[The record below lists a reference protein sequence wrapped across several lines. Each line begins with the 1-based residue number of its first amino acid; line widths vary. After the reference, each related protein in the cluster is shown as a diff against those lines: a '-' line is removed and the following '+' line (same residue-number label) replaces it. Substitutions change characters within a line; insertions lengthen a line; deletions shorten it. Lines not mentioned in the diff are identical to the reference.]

1 MHNPRIWRKKK
12 KKQIWES
19 GRIQE
24 RKRYLLWPTDYADA
38 AAAAADD
45 DDVDASICCC
55 RRRTEDD
62 SVKVLFV
69 CSHYTFIPRLF
80 HILFERFIVLFLF
93 SSVCRFTVLQQQ
105 QQQQKLRKRARSFAF
120 ILHTR
125 NIDYYAYATRKWQT
139 EWFGCTQ
146 AKRQSDDDAQ
156 KKNDGIK
163 KHDARYKSNKC
174 SWLPFPI
181 CRWFE
186 SIRFQFQSA
195 R

>member
-1 MHNPRIWRKKK
+1 MKKEK
-12 KKQIWES
+12 EEADMGIRENT
-19 GRIQE
+19 R

-62 SVKVLFV
+62 SVKVLFA

-105 QQQQKLRKRARSFAF
+105 QQQKLRKRARSFAF

-125 NIDYYAYATRKWQT
+125 NFDYYAYATRKWQT
-139 EWFGCTQ
+139 E
-146 AKRQSDDDAQ
+146 
-156 KKNDGIK
+156 
-163 KHDARYKSNKC
+163 
-174 SWLPFPI
+174 
-181 CRWFE
+181 
-186 SIRFQFQSA
+186 
-195 R
+195 